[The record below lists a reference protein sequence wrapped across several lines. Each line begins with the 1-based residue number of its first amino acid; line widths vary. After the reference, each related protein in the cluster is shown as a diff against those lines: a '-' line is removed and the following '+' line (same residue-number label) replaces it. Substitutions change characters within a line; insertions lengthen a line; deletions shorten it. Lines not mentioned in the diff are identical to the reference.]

1 MAIGD
6 VTGGTTTSGQI
17 NFTGLGNGTDF
28 NSLIEKLV
36 QVEQSRLNTYQ
47 TWKQSWL
54 DKNTAFKALN
64 TQMLTLRSSLQGMDT
79 IGEFLKKSASST
91 NTGTLTALAGGDAE
105 TGTTSYTVAQLAKNK
120 TMVTGGGYA
129 TLTQNINSLG
139 AAARF
144 TYTYKGVTVS
154 NAVPAS
160 CNLTDL
166 ASIINA
172 NPANKGVRATTVF
185 DGSKYYLQLKGL
197 DTGAAASLVVSGAS
211 TLPSFMQADFG
222 VTQNNQD
229 AKLKINGW
237 PLSNA
242 YITRPTNSITDVV
255 AGLTLQL
262 KSSGSG
268 MITVDTDVDA
278 VVNNVKTFI
287 SQVNQVRTMIKQLT
301 KVDSTTKQ
309 ASILT
314 GNYGL
319 QICDSIMKNITAADG
334 VGFSHA
340 TDKYTSLSPLGL
352 STDATE
358 GSTTEGL
365 IVLDESLLRSQ
376 LASNA
381 NAVGL
386 IFAGNYV
393 GDTDSS
399 DISYNSYINSV
410 TKAGN
415 YKVSYTIAGGRITG
429 ATIGGQPASYDA
441 TLNTITG
448 RSGTDAAGMV
458 IHVNN
463 LTDGSYNHTVNLRL
477 GKAPELVGELADLTN
492 ADTGPLNILQKNY
505 VTISDDIQKKIDRE
519 NKRITSYAASLRQR
533 FAKLDALLGT
543 YSQQQTSLSSQ
554 ITQMNKS

>member
-6 VTGGTTTSGQI
+6 VTGGTTTSGQVT
-17 NFTGLGNGTDF
+17 FTGLGNGTDF
-28 NSLIEKLV
+28 NSLVEKLV
-36 QVEQSRLNTYQ
+36 QVEQSRLRTYQ

-54 DKNTAFKALN
+54 DKNVAFKALN
-64 TQMLTLRSSLQGMDT
+64 TEMLTLRSSLQSMDT
-79 IGEFLKKSASST
+79 IGEFLKKTAAST
-91 NTGTLTALAGGDAE
+91 NSDALTATAGGDAE

-120 TMVTGGGYA
+120 TMVTGAGYA
-129 TLTQNINSLG
+129 SPTQNINTLG
-139 AAARF
+139 AAAKF

-154 NAVPAS
+154 NAIPAN
-160 CNLTDL
+160 CTLNDL
-166 ASIINA
+166 AAIINV
-172 NPANKGVRATTVF
+172 NSANKGVRATTIF
-185 DGSKYYLQLKGL
+185 DGTNYYLQLKGL

-211 TLPSFMQADFG
+211 TLPNFKAANFS

-242 YITRPTNSITDVV
+242 YITRPTNTISDVV
-255 AGLTLQL
+255 AGLTLSL

-268 MITVDTDVDA
+268 LITVDTDIDS
-278 VVNNVKTFI
+278 VVENVKTFV
-287 SQVNQVRTMIKQLT
+287 SQVNKVRSMIRELT
-301 KVDSTTKQ
+301 RVDSTTKQ

-334 VGFSHA
+334 VGFSYL

-352 STDATE
+352 STDAVE
-358 GSTTEGL
+358 GSNTEGL
-365 IVLDESLLRSQ
+365 IMLDEAMLRSQ

-386 IFAGNYV
+386 IFAGTYV

-399 DISYNSYINSV
+399 DISYNSYISGL

-415 YKVSYTIAGGRITG
+415 YKVSYTMAGGKVTA
-429 ATIGGQPASYDA
+429 ATIGGHPATFDPVK
-441 TLNTITG
+441 NTITG
-448 RSGTDAAGMV
+448 KAGTPEAGMV
-458 IHVNN
+458 VQVNN
-463 LTDGSYNHTVNLRL
+463 NTDGSYTHTVNLRL
-477 GKAPELVGELADLTN
+477 GKAPELVDELADLTN

-505 VTISDDIQKKIDRE
+505 VTISDNIQKKIDYE
-519 NKRITSYAASLRQR
+519 NKRISAYAQSLKNK
-533 FAKLDALLGT
+533 FSKLDALLGT
-543 YSQQQTSLSSQ
+543 YNQQQTSLASQ
-554 ITQMNKS
+554 ITQMSKS